1 MRKIYSGMFYTFILI
16 FSTLGAYSQNSGKTV
31 KLSGRVFDAGNK
43 APMEYT
49 TITLKNTTTN
59 AVSGGITDAK
69 GAFTIDV
76 AVGTYDITI
85 EFISYKPVEIKG
97 KALTENTNL
106 GNFSLVEDATV
117 LETVELRTEKTTV
130 EIKLDKKVYNVGQD
144 LLVKGGTVSDVLDN
158 IPSVAVDTDGTITL
172 RGNENVRVLIDGRPS
187 NAINISE
194 ALRQIPADAIDKVE
208 VVTNPSAR
216 YESEGGGGLLNIIL
230 KKGKNLGINGSII
243 ASGGTPTN
251 YGLTA
256 NVNYK
261 TKLFNLFGTTGY
273 NYRKNPGNG
282 LNNSEY
288 LNEDGTTR
296 NFIDEKRNNERISDS
311 YNTNFGFDLLL
322 DENTTWTHQMNY
334 RSSEGSNDE
343 TVRFNNF
350 DANRENL
357 FVTRRNNEQD
367 NASSSIEYASNFV
380 HNFKRKGH
388 KLTADL
394 SFSTSRDN
402 DESIIENNNTA
413 VLQELTFN
421 DQNQKR
427 NIIQI
432 DYVLPFGKN
441 QQFEAGYKGDTNIL
455 GTDFV
460 VGGLDENGNFSQYQ
474 QFSNNLEYKERVNAL
489 YTQYGNKFGKWSAL
503 VGLRWED
510 SNIDVNLLTTNNF
523 NNKRYN
529 NFFPSAFLTY
539 EITPETN
546 VSLSYSRRINRPRG
560 RQLNP
565 FSNYSSNINIFQ
577 GNPDLD
583 PAMTDALDFGFLK
596 RWRKLTLNGSMY
608 INRTTDSF
616 QFVRKESGDFVTT
629 IVDGADTVDANGNP
643 VIVGGEDI
651 QVPVILT
658 TPINLATEYRFGFEF
673 TLNYNPFKWWR
684 LNSNFNLFRNETQGD
699 FTYTST
705 QGEEVTQNF
714 DNIAFGWFSRIN
726 SKVSL
731 PYGIDW
737 QTNGTYNAPQ
747 RNAQG
752 RSLGVFSANLA
763 FSKDIL
769 KDKGTLALNVQ
780 DVFNSRKRINETNL
794 AQLNSYSEQQWRVRT
809 ITMSFTYRFNKSKT
823 DKDRPTR
830 RDDDGGDFPG

>member
-1 MRKIYSGMFYTFILI
+1 MRKMINGGFSAIFLILC
-16 FSTLGAYSQNSGKTV
+16 TLSAYSQSSGSKV
-31 KLSGRVFDAGNK
+31 KVSGRVVDASTK
-43 APMEYT
+43 APLEYT
-49 TITLKNTTTN
+49 TITLKNVTNN

-69 GAFTIDV
+69 GAFNFDV
-76 AVGTYDITI
+76 PVGTYDITI
-85 EFISYKPVEIKG
+85 EFISYKVVEIKS
-97 KALTENTNL
+97 KVLTENTNL
-106 GNFSLVEDATV
+106 GSFSLVEDATV
-117 LETVELRTEKTTV
+117 LETVEIRTEKTSV
-130 EIKLDKKVYNVGQD
+130 EIKLDKKVYNVGKD

-187 NAINISE
+187 NAINIAE

-216 YESEGGGGLLNIIL
+216 YDSEGGGGLLNIIL
-230 KKGKNLGINGSII
+230 KKGKNLGINGSVI
-243 ASGGTPTN
+243 ASGGDPTN

-256 NVNYK
+256 NINYK
-261 TKLFNLFGTTGY
+261 TKGFNLFGTTGY

-282 LNNSEY
+282 VNNTEY
-288 LNEDGTTR
+288 LNPDGTTR
-296 NFIDEKRNNERISDS
+296 NFIDEQRYNERISDS

-322 DENTTWTHQMNY
+322 SENTTWTHQMNY
-334 RSSEGSNDE
+334 RNSKGSNDE
-343 TVRFNNF
+343 RVTFNNF
-350 DANRENL
+350 DSNRENG
-357 FVTRRNNEQD
+357 FVTERNNEQD
-367 NASSSIEYASNFV
+367 NSSFSIEYASNFV

-394 SFSTSRDN
+394 SFSTNKDD
-402 DESIIENNNTA
+402 DESVIENNNTA
-413 VLQELTFN
+413 EFKELTFN
-421 DQNQKR
+421 DQSQKR
-427 NIIQI
+427 NILQI
-432 DYVLPFGKN
+432 DYVNPFGKN
-441 QQFEAGYKGDTNIL
+441 QQFEAGFKSDTNVL
-455 GTDFV
+455 ATDFV
-460 VGGLDENGNFSQYQ
+460 VGALDQSGNFSQYQ
-474 QFSNNLEYKERVNAL
+474 QFSNNLQYVERVNAL
-489 YTQYGNKFGKWSAL
+489 YTQYGNKFGKLSAL
-503 VGLRWED
+503 FGLRWED
-510 SNIDVNLLTTNNF
+510 SNIEVNLLTTSNF

-529 NFFPSAFLTY
+529 NFFPSVFLTY
-539 EITPETN
+539 EIKPETS
-546 VSLSYSRRINRPRG
+546 VSASYSRRINRPRG
-560 RQLNP
+560 RFLNP

-596 RWRKLTLNGSMY
+596 RWRKLTLNTSMY
-608 INRTTDSF
+608 LNRTTDSF

-629 IVDGADTVDANGNP
+629 IVDGQDTVDANGNP

-658 TPINLATEYRFGFEF
+658 SPINLATEYRFGFEF

-699 FTYTST
+699 FTYTNT
-705 QGEEVTQNF
+705 QGEEITQSF

-726 SKVSL
+726 SKINL

-780 DVFNSRKRINETNL
+780 DIFNSRKRINETNL

-809 ITMSFTYRFNKSKT
+809 ITMSFTYRFNKSKNER
-823 DKDRPTR
+823 DRPTR

>member
-16 FSTLGAYSQNSGKTV
+16 FSTLSAYSQNSGKTV
-31 KLSGRVFDAGNK
+31 KLSGRVFDAGTK

-69 GAFTIDV
+69 GVFNIDV

-97 KALTENTNL
+97 KTLTENTNL
-106 GNFSLVEDATV
+106 GIFSLVEDATV

-216 YESEGGGGLLNIIL
+216 YDSEGGGGLLNIIL

-296 NFIDEKRNNERISDS
+296 NFIDEKRYNERINDS

-367 NASSSIEYASNFV
+367 NSSTSIEYASNFV

-402 DESIIENNNTA
+402 DESVIENNNTA

-432 DYVLPFGKN
+432 DYVMPFGKN

-699 FTYTST
+699 FTYTNT
-705 QGEEVTQNF
+705 QGEEVIQNF

-726 SKVSL
+726 SKVNL

-769 KDKGTLALNVQ
+769 NDKGTLALNVQ

-794 AQLNSYSEQQWRVRT
+794 PQLNSYSEQQWRVRT